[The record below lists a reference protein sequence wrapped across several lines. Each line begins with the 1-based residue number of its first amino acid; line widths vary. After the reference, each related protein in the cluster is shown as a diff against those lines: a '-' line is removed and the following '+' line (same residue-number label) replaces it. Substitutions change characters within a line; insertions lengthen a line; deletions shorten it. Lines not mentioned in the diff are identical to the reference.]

1 MQSGEAV
8 PAGRIGPNAI
18 LRVMDALRAEQ
29 GAPVLGMVL
38 ERAGISGYLDAPPEA
53 MVDQGEVRALHS
65 ALREILGI
73 DGARSIGRD
82 AGRRTGDYLLAH
94 RIPRFAQRILRA
106 LPAPIAGRLLL
117 KAITKNAWT
126 FAGTARFTVAPG
138 RVHRLTLAGRQQRDP
153 ALRLL
158 RRRLRASLS
167 DPGRSK
173 GRGHRDRVPGPGS
186 PGMRVRDLA
195 QTFLTEQAW
204 GRAIARLQVDQPE
217 PSVAHVRGALDAK
230 A

>member
-29 GAPVLGMVL
+29 DAPVRGTVL
-38 ERAGISGYLDAPPEA
+38 ERAGISGYLDAPPET

-65 ALREILGI
+65 ALREVLGI
-73 DGARSIGRD
+73 DGARRIGRD

-94 RIPRFAQRILRA
+94 RIPGFAQRILRA

-138 RVHRLTLAGRQQRDP
+138 RVHRLTLAGCQVCEGASSETPLCDYYAAAFERLFQILVDP
-153 ALRLL
+153 
-158 RRRLRASLS
+158 
-167 DPGRSK
+167 RSEVIETECQAQ
-173 GRGHRDRVPGPGS
+173 GHPACVFEISRKS
-186 PGMRVRDLA
+186 
-195 QTFLTEQAW
+195 
-204 GRAIARLQVDQPE
+204 
-217 PSVAHVRGALDAK
+217 S
-230 A
+230 